1 MNIAL
6 SLLPLPP
13 ATRHQS
19 LIYLAHI
26 GKIFF
31 LHDAGD
37 HEKPSWWPSNSGL
50 WTCIWSSTQV
60 TIWLADSY
68 TRFLKVNTSL
78 LPEFCFWL
86 QMLLIQVKMNS
97 YGLHWRL
104 CIPYTLPS
112 RRRPVRRQLN
122 GFSMNMD
129 HSYLLK
135 VLTLNPWWG
144 FLIYVSQL
152 FRSPSAP
159 SCLEITQHK
168 KAPMLMLGGF
178 LSRWT
183 PFNKFLLWSTLLWVW
198 VWAWGCDLVT
208 QYNLPWVHASTLWI
222 HTFSI
227 IETCTL
233 VPLDRFL
240 LSHLYD
246 RCLGHLLVALSV
258 EWMPQP
264 FIYLLIWQVSPWSLY
279 GPICAL
285 ILQLPGPHLVL
296 EQTTSQIHYS
306 MPSITI
312 PLVAYLNLLRFCW

>member
-1 MNIAL
+1 MAR
-6 SLLPLPP
+6 S
-13 ATRHQS
+13 
-19 LIYLAHI
+19 
-26 GKIFF
+26 FF

-296 EQTTSQIHYS
+296 EQTTSQIRYS